1 MIDNII
7 NNLQIILQQNDD
19 NFTSPHDDVIYR
31 PHSARVARYQV
42 IIASTLGLTA
52 LLLFSILRLKY
63 PKIYVA
69 NFNHLNFSLHSTSR
83 RNLPELPSNSL
94 FGWIPT
100 VYKITEQEILEHAG
114 LDAVVFLEFFKMCI
128 RIISICLVFAIII
141 ISPIRYK
148 FTGRVDED
156 YPDDD
161 SDNDDDDGSNN
172 NGTTII
178 KHIVSAG
185 ILVASKNNDGEQ
197 YQQFLWLYTIFTY
210 VFTFVT
216 VYFLFKQTNRIIS
229 MRQVSWIAKFS
240 HR

>member
-1 MIDNII
+1 MQ
-7 NNLQIILQQNDD
+7 LC
-19 NFTSPHDDVIYR
+19 
-31 PHSARVARYQV
+31 
-42 IIASTLGLTA
+42 
-52 LLLFSILRLKY
+52 
-63 PKIYVA
+63 
-69 NFNHLNFSLHSTSR
+69 
-83 RNLPELPSNSL
+83 
-94 FGWIPT
+94 FGI
-100 VYKITEQEILEHAG
+100 
-114 LDAVVFLEFFKMCI
+114 FKMCI

-185 ILVASKNNDGEQ
+185 ILVASKDSDGEH

-229 MRQVSWIAKFS
+229 MRQKYLGSQNSVTDRTVKYQGYQDHYEMKWHS
-240 HR
+240 HGTLTV